1 MPVLTDSEDLY
12 AQATQNIVQEYGKN
26 FDWPTRVAV
35 MGLTG
40 VQRSKKIVE
49 LLELPIDWEEYYDLA
64 LKQHQT
70 LMQNTQFMP
79 GRLVICFC
87 RFFLQ
92 IRRVLIRV
100 YLK

>member
-1 MPVLTDSEDLY
+1 MPVLSDSEDLY

-49 LLELPIDWEEYYDLA
+49 LLELPIGWEEYYDLA
-64 LKQHQT
+64 LEQHKN
-70 LMQNTQFMP
+70 LMQRTHFMP
-79 GRLVICFC
+79 GRSLISFF
-87 RFFLQ
+87 RFSLQ
-92 IRRVLIRV
+92 ILKVPIRV
-100 YLK
+100 CLK